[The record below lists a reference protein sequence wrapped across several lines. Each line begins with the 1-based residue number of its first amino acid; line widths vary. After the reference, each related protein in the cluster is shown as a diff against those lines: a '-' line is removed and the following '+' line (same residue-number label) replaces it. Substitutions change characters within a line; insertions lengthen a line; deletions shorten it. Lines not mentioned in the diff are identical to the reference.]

1 MKLTKIIMFKQILS
15 FFLLL
20 PISSL
25 GLCDNL
31 IKEINSRSF
40 KVGSCF
46 LILQQDKMISDK
58 NIEIWRKVAREI
70 EGDPKAKKHYE
81 SLWDGLQSKNA
92 ESMFRMSSDNCS
104 KLGYTVK

>member
-1 MKLTKIIMFKQILS
+1 MKSIIGIIFNKVLPCSIL
-15 FFLLL
+15 LC
-20 PISSL
+20 ISSQAL
-25 GLCDNL
+25 SDDL

-40 KVGSCF
+40 QVGSCF

-70 EGDPKAKKHYE
+70 ESDPKAKKHYE

-92 ESMFRMSSDNCS
+92 ESMFRMSSNNCS